1 MQFTLY
7 KRLVR
12 IDKFVKLFLQLRNI
26 KILCSSCQT
35 FDMIEYHNVN
45 IGHDV
50 LPFVR
55 SESTGGIYLTYISG
69 FRRTIVFY
77 SF

>member
-1 MQFTLY
+1 M
-7 KRLVR
+7 
-12 IDKFVKLFLQLRNI
+12 KFVKLLLQLRNI

-35 FDMIEYHNVN
+35 FDMIEYHNVD

-55 SESTGGIYLTYISG
+55 SESTGGIYLTYILG